1 MSPFISYFPNKFLF
15 QIITIVFLNF
25 VAYAAHAATLSGF
38 VSDKSNG
45 ENLPAA
51 TVTFPSLLLG
61 TLSNDEGYFAIKN
74 IPPGKHELR
83 VSYIGYSSRFDTIS
97 IDSGQQLRYDIKLAP
112 ETVFLG
118 EETVITAKKNEESL
132 LPQTSVTVLQA
143 KTIERLPSVG
153 EPDLLRSLQLL
164 PGVQSASDI
173 SSGLYVRGGGPDQ
186 TRILL
191 DQVPLYNPAHAFGFF
206 STFNPDA
213 IKDVTFYKGAYPAQ
227 YGGNLGAVLDVQNR
241 EGNRREF
248 SGKGAI
254 SLISGRLMLE
264 GPIEEGSW
272 TIAGRRTYLDPVL
285 NIVRNRGTEVPDY
298 YFYDLN
304 GKVNRQI
311 GDRDT
316 FVISS
321 YFGRDYLDFQL
332 DPKADSFF
340 NIAWGNKAIMG
351 RWKRIFTP
359 TVFGRFVT
367 FFSQYESDIN
377 VRIFD
382 TPAGFN
388 NNVEDLTLKS
398 DISYFANNKHTITSG
413 SQLSFFDFSFG
424 SSFNQQEQF
433 TLKTKPV
440 QLCFYL
446 QDDWKPSPLVDAR
459 IGLRSVYFSEGG
471 YQMLEPRMTL
481 SYSLSPT
488 FRTKIATGVYHQYL
502 QLVTSE
508 GFGGGDFWVPLDET
522 VRPGKS
528 WQLVSGFEWD
538 PAPSYFFSIEGYYT
552 DLSRLV
558 IIDTENVVDI
568 ERPRSKDIFKTE
580 GKGYATGVEIFIE
593 KRKGASRGWI
603 GYTLGWTRR
612 LFDEINEGRSF
623 PPKYDRRHNIS
634 FTGTHQR
641 NKWTLSSSF
650 VYGTGQAFTPA
661 SARYS
666 LRDPATGLFSDRAL
680 AGRRNTARLLPYHRL
695 DIGLRRK
702 TSVFGANGEYYFQI
716 FNVYS
721 RRNEWFVQYDTE
733 NPQTEPKVIKML
745 PIVPTFGLN
754 FSF

>member
-1 MSPFISYFPNKFLF
+1 MSFAIVVNALVATCLSS
-15 QIITIVFLNF
+15 QIR
-25 VAYAAHAATLSGF
+25 AATINGF
-38 VSDKSNG
+38 VTDAATG
-45 ENLPAA
+45 ENLPGA
-51 TVTFPSLLLG
+51 TVIFKNLNVG
-61 TLSNDEGYFAIKN
+61 TLSNDEGYYAIKN
-74 IPPGKHELR
+74 LPSGDHIMR
-83 VSYIGYSSRFDTIS
+83 ITYIGYESQLDTIS
-97 IDSGQQLRYDIKLAP
+97 FTRDQQRRIDITLTP
-112 ETVFLG
+112 ESVILT
-118 EETVITAKKNEESL
+118 EETVITAKKLDTEL
-132 LPQTSVTVLQA
+132 TQQTSVTVLQA
-143 KTIERLPSVG
+143 KTLKRLPSVG

-227 YGGNLGAVLDVQNR
+227 YGGALGAVLDVQNK
-241 EGNRREF
+241 EGNRHKV
-248 SGKGAI
+248 SGKGAL
-254 SLISGRLMLE
+254 SLISGRMLVE
-264 GPIEEGSW
+264 GPLDNGSW
-272 TIAGRRTYLDPVL
+272 TLSGRRTYLDPVL
-285 NIVRNRGTEVPDY
+285 DIVRNRGTEVPDY

-304 GKVNRQI
+304 GKINKQY
-311 GDRDT
+311 GDRNT
-316 FVISS
+316 FVLSS
-321 YFGRDYLDFQL
+321 YFGRDFLDFQL

-359 TVFGRFVT
+359 SIFGRFVT
-367 FFSQYESDIN
+367 YLSQYHSDIN

-382 TPAGFN
+382 TPAGFSN
-388 NNVEDLTLKS
+388 KVEDISIKS
-398 DISYFANNKHTITSG
+398 DISYFASNKHTITTG
-413 SQLSFFDFSFG
+413 SELSFFDFSFG
-424 SSFNQQEQF
+424 SSFNLQEQF
-433 TLKTKPV
+433 VLETRPL
-440 QLCFYL
+440 QLSLYL
-446 QDDWKPSPLVDAR
+446 QDDWKPNPLIDAR
-459 IGLRSVYFSEGG
+459 IGLRSIYFSEGR
-471 YQMLEPRMTL
+471 YQMLEPRLTL
-481 SYSLSPT
+481 SYALRPS
-488 FRTKIATGVYHQYL
+488 FKTKIATGIYHQYL

-528 WQLVSGFEWD
+528 VQFVTGFEWD
-538 PAPSYFFSIEGYYT
+538 PNSSYFLSLEGYYT
-552 DLSRLV
+552 GLSRLV

-568 ERPRSKDIFKTE
+568 EKPRSKDIFKTE
-580 GKGYATGVEIFIE
+580 GTGYATGVELFIE
-593 KRKGASRGWI
+593 KRKGNSRGWL

-612 LFDEINEGRSF
+612 QFNQIDGGRSF

-634 FTGTHQR
+634 FTATRQMR
-641 NKWTLSSSF
+641 RWTWSSSF

-680 AGRRNTARLLPYHRL
+680 AARKNTARLLPYHRMDL
-695 DIGLRRK
+695 GLRRSS
-702 TSVFGANGEYYFQI
+702 TIFGAKGEYYVEI

-733 NPQTEPKVIKML
+733 NPETEPKVIKML
-745 PIVPTFGLN
+745 PVVPTFGLN